1 MKRCKVHIEA
11 GLFRIEGPE
20 QRTRITGD
28 ATQPP
33 AADGQFASQSYIVE
47 PRGIAFRPDGS
58 YFICGH
64 KDGNV
69 WFVDTDG
76 VLHKYLRGSG
86 RRDGFNLSNGLH
98 PPLTDQDY
106 FAQPRSVTLAP
117 NGNLLV
123 VCNDSGYVFRVDNIA
138 APPMPSDLRLDYH
151 GTNGVTLTWTAVAGQ
166 GYRVERSPT
175 LAPDTWQLVGAAGST
190 LRGTVTFSDPTSA
203 VNGNN
208 FYRLVS
214 SF

>member
-1 MKRCKVHIEA
+1 M
-11 GLFRIEGPE
+11 
-20 QRTRITGD
+20 
-28 ATQPP
+28 
-33 AADGQFASQSYIVE
+33 
-47 PRGIAFRPDGS
+47 
-58 YFICGH
+58 
-64 KDGNV
+64 
-69 WFVDTDG
+69 
-76 VLHKYLRGSG
+76 
-86 RRDGFNLSNGLH
+86 
-98 PPLTDQDY
+98 
-106 FAQPRSVTLAP
+106 TLAP

-151 GTNGVTLTWTAVAGQ
+151 GTKGVTLTWTGVAGQ

-175 LAPDTWQLVGAAGST
+175 LAPDTWQLIGAAGST
-190 LRGTVTFSDPTSA
+190 LPGTVTFSDPTSA